1 MAAQKVLII
10 DDSKLMRLQVREML
24 PGNME
29 IVEAVDGADGFEKAH
44 QEQPNL
50 IILDCFMPKMNGWQV
65 VHKLLSYPD
74 LQKIPIVLM
83 SGREED
89 VHENAGELFE
99 YFEFLAKPFDK
110 VKLITA
116 IKASLAKTKQRNL
129 QAAAGAAS
137 PASAPDSAPAPSAQ
151 FSHPHPPSSQE
162 KSQETATMAASVALD
177 AATLLQRL
185 QSDVRE
191 LRQHNAEMRA
201 EMQQLKQQMAQMAKV
216 VRQNLSRV

>member
-29 IVEAVDGADGFEKAH
+29 ILEAVDGADGFEKIC
-44 QEQPNL
+44 QEKPSL

-65 VHKLLSYPD
+65 VHKMLSYPD

-89 VHENAGELFE
+89 VHENAGDLFE

-110 VKLITA
+110 TKLIES
-116 IKASLAKTKQRNL
+116 IKQALTKAKQRRTPL
-129 QAAAGAAS
+129 T
-137 PASAPDSAPAPSAQ
+137 APGNSGHA
-151 FSHPHPPSSQE
+151 
-162 KSQETATMAASVALD
+162 TTMAATVALD
-177 AATLLQRL
+177 ATTLLQKL
-185 QSDVRE
+185 QSDVQE
-191 LRQHNAEMRA
+191 LRQQNADLRA
-201 EMQQLKQQMAQMAKV
+201 EMKQLKQQMGQITQIVK
-216 VRQNLSRV
+216 QNLSRV